1 MFFTEYA
8 IERIGERKTIDIQ
21 VLTENLCS
29 LKNRP
34 RTSQYKK
41 YEKSLLEYFEFECID
56 DEEVTNVDLLLEKNQ
71 VVTNLELTRGNI
83 IAFARAGIMVI
94 PRY

>member
-41 YEKSLLEYFEFECID
+41 YEKSLLE
-56 DEEVTNVDLLLEKNQ
+56 
-71 VVTNLELTRGNI
+71 
-83 IAFARAGIMVI
+83 
-94 PRY
+94 

>member
-41 YEKSLLEYFEFECID
+41 TLSL
-56 DEEVTNVDLLLEKNQ
+56 NVLMMKKLQ
-71 VVTNLELTRGNI
+71 MQIYYWRRI
-83 IAFARAGIMVI
+83 R
-94 PRY
+94 